1 MPTKFWKIYKNA
13 FFTEHLRATASV
25 HLKMFEWVL
34 HTPLLLLNK
43 DRTDVPNFMY
53 QLHVSHLCCFEEVY
67 EISVL
72 NTVFVLEIAKRN
84 LVIHLHELDVVLYLC
99 NSCIEYL
106 NNKSLEAYLLLCQT
120 SMKKVFSVKQLTD
133 KSPFIDV

>member
-1 MPTKFWKIYKNA
+1 MDSAYASTFTK
-13 FFTEHLRATASV
+13 
-25 HLKMFEWVL
+25 
-34 HTPLLLLNK
+34 NK
-43 DRTDVPNFMY
+43 DQTDVPNFMY

-84 LVIHLHELDVVLYLC
+84 LVIHLHELGVVLYLC

>member
-1 MPTKFWKIYKNA
+1 MPTKFWKIYKNT

-25 HLKMFEWVL
+25 HLKMFEWIL

-53 QLHVSHLCCFEEVY
+53 QLHVSHLCYFEEVY

-84 LVIHLHELDVVLYLC
+84 LVIDLHELDVVLYLC

-106 NNKSLEAYLLLCQT
+106 SNKSSEAYLLLCQT